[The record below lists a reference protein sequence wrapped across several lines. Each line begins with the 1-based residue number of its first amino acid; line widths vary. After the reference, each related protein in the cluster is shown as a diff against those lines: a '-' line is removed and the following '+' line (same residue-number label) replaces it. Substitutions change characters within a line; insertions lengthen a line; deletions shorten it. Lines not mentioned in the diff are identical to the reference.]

1 MSTVATSEVVEF
13 HRFLSDGLQGGS
25 NWKTPEQALAY
36 FRRQRPI
43 SKELA
48 DSAAEIQQALDEIR
62 QGDCGRPAEEISSE
76 MRRRLGLAARS

>member
-48 DSAAEIQQALDEIR
+48 ESAAEIQQVLDELR
-62 QGDCGRPAEEISSE
+62 QGDSGRPAEEISAE